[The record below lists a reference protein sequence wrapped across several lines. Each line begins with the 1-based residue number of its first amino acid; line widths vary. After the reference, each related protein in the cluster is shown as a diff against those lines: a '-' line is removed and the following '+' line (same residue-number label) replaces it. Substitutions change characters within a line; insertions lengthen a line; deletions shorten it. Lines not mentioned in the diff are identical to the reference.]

1 MIEELKNKIV
11 SKSLELA
18 FTARSGVYYLE
29 SNPLFYID
37 QWIRFKKFQKPEQI
51 LSEKELLGEVR
62 GLIAEDVK
70 SFIKYK
76 YPLSL
81 FNAESPL
88 KHVKSLLQVY
98 LDSINVAYSK
108 KFQKN
113 KFFSE
118 EARVKMNKLP
128 DYYTRNFHNQTDG
141 YLSKESAEMYDHQ
154 VEILFRGTAD
164 AMRRLILEPI
174 VSYFQRKES
183 IKILEVGA
191 GTGVSTKILSRVF
204 QNADIKAY
212 DLSPDYTAYAAE
224 NCSFDNTSYHTG
236 NAEDLSGEQNE
247 TVDLWVSTFM
257 FHELPHEARIEVLK
271 EAYRVLKPGGRIVIV
286 DSIQKHDRKD
296 FEEVMTSFPQNF
308 HEPYYKNYTQKPLEV
323 DIESVGFNHIESKNR
338 FLSKVCWAVK

>member
-37 QWIRFKKFQKPEQI
+37 QWVRFKKFQKPEQI

-70 SFIKYK
+70 SFIKHK

-81 FNAESPL
+81 LNAESPL
-88 KHVKSLLQVY
+88 KHIKSLLQVY
-98 LDSINVAYSK
+98 LDSIDVAYSK

-118 EARVKMNKLP
+118 EAKKKMSELP

-141 YLSKESAEMYDHQ
+141 YLSKESAQMYDHQ

-164 AMRRLILEPI
+164 VMRRLILEPTL
-174 VSYFQRKES
+174 SHFNREES
-183 IKILEVGA
+183 IKVLEVGS
-191 GTGVSTKILSRVF
+191 GTGVSTRILSLMF
-204 QNADIKAY
+204 KKAHIKAY
-212 DLSPDYTAYAAE
+212 DLSPDYTDHAAKTYE
-224 NCSFDNTSYHTG
+224 FENTSYHTG
-236 NAEDLSGEQNE
+236 NGENLSGEKNE
-247 TVDLWVSTFM
+247 TFDLWTSTFM

-271 EAYRVLKPGGRIVIV
+271 EAYRVLKPGGMIVIV

-323 DIESVGFNHIESKNR
+323 DIESVGFSQIESKNR